1 MIRITAYYVNR
12 GGHMGNGFLYG
23 TVLAVRVGPFW
34 HVGIL
39 SEPTGIF
46 GARAISCSRR
56 RGGVTEESILE
67 FSQGSEVIDRGY
79 PSSLPPELV
88 LWRAR
93 SRLGAPWKLLSANCE
108 HFVAWCH
115 GLEVTSPQLRAAGV
129 FAGAALLAVGG
140 WSLSRA

>member
-1 MIRITAYYVNR
+1 
-12 GGHMGNGFLYG
+12 MGNWLRVGS
-23 TVLAVRVGPFW
+23 VLAVPVGPFW

-39 SEPTGIF
+39 SEPAGII
-46 GARAISCSRR
+46 GPRVISCSRR
-56 RGGVTEESILE
+56 RGGVTEESVLE
-67 FSQGSEVIDRGY
+67 FSQGAKVFERGY
-79 PSSLPPELV
+79 PGNLPSELV

-93 SRLGAPWKLLSANCE
+93 SKLGTSWNLFNGNCE

-129 FAGAALLAVGG
+129 FAGAALLAVGS